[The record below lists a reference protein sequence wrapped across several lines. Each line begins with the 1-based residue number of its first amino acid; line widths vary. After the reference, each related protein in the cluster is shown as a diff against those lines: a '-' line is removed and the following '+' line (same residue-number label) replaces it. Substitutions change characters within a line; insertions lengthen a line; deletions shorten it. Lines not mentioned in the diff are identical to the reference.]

1 MLNYAV
7 KNIILQLI
15 QLEFASHITVYNN
28 IALDKL
34 FHLDVLFSFWIT
46 LTVRITS
53 KSRFQFQKQTIEIK

>member
-28 IALDKL
+28 IALNKL
-34 FHLDVLFSFWIT
+34 FHFSFWIT